1 MIKFLIALL
10 LYLPTTFLV
19 GSYAYF
25 LFIPIA
31 LICYRKE
38 MIYRARLFLTT
49 PFKFKYLISFW
60 LVLLLLIGIVLNS
73 FFGNNLMHLFNSGT
87 LVLFP
92 LTILASYVVADQGI
106 YRFLLLFIVVEV
118 LVGVLEYII
127 GVNSLFSSLP
137 KHDFF
142 TNYASLY
149 KTRVFGLSSNSSFLA
164 QKCLLGFLMVYFVD
178 LRLKSSQLMSL
189 FLLLITGIILTF
201 GRTVIVV
208 VVVTLILYFS
218 LYLYNFFRQR
228 NYFQITMNKVLF
240 YNSAVFS
247 FLILSTLPF
256 WTNQFNRMGL
266 PPHQIAESKGT
277 KVLDMAGI
285 GNVEMAG
292 RRELWGEAIGFIFQN
307 PVSGNHSKRF
317 LVDHIHVH
325 NSFLEYLTTHGIVL
339 FLVMCMFVSCNI
351 NKTNLFFI
359 GCIAIYSLGQF
370 GIFWD
375 ISFLD
380 IVFMS
385 MLLFSVKIIN
395 PESYETGI

>member
-1 MIKFLIALL
+1 
-10 LYLPTTFLV
+10 
-19 GSYAYF
+19 
-25 LFIPIA
+25 
-31 LICYRKE
+31 
-38 MIYRARLFLTT
+38 
-49 PFKFKYLISFW
+49 
-60 LVLLLLIGIVLNS
+60 
-73 FFGNNLMHLFNSGT
+73 
-87 LVLFP
+87 
-92 LTILASYVVADQGI
+92 
-106 YRFLLLFIVVEV
+106 EV
-118 LVGVLEYII
+118 LVGIFEYII

-142 TNYASLY
+142 TSYASLY
-149 KTRVFGLSSNSSFLA
+149 KTRVFGLSANSSFLA

-285 GNVEMAG
+285 GN
-292 RRELWGEAIGFIFQN
+292 
-307 PVSGNHSKRF
+307 
-317 LVDHIHVH
+317 
-325 NSFLEYLTTHGIVL
+325 
-339 FLVMCMFVSCNI
+339 
-351 NKTNLFFI
+351 
-359 GCIAIYSLGQF
+359 
-370 GIFWD
+370 
-375 ISFLD
+375 
-380 IVFMS
+380 
-385 MLLFSVKIIN
+385 
-395 PESYETGI
+395 